1 MSNIGVSANRLE
13 ILQIAR
19 SVAEEKGIDRSI
31 VIEAMQEAIEK
42 AAKSRY
48 GQEHDIR
55 AVIDADSGEQTLW
68 RVQTVVADDEIE
80 DAVQQIPLSEAAKL
94 DADLEIGDEIKEE
107 LPPFDFGRVAAQS
120 AKQVILQ
127 KVRDAERERQYNEY
141 KDRVGE
147 ILNGIVKRVEYGHVI
162 VDLGRAEGIIRRNDG
177 IPRENF
183 QNGDR
188 VRAYLYK
195 AVRETKGPQIFLSRA
210 HPDLMKAL
218 FAQEVPEVYEGVIQI
233 KACARDPGSRAKIGV
248 VSNDSSIDPVGACV
262 GMRGARVQAVVGEL
276 AGEKIDIIPWSVDDA
291 TFIVNALQPAEVSKV
306 VLDEDEQRVEVVV
319 ADDQFPLAIGRRG
332 QNVRLASQLSGW
344 QIDLITETQDSE
356 RYQREFAERTDLFMR
371 AVDADE
377 TLAQL
382 LASEGFE
389 TVEEIAYVAPEDFM
403 QIEGFDE
410 EVAAEIQAR
419 AQDYLERLAAEQDA
433 RRRELGVED
442 AVMELEGMTT
452 GFAVR
457 LGEDDIK
464 TVDDVAG
471 LVPDDI
477 TGWREPGPD
486 GKPVFRQGILPKGEM
501 RKDDAQLF
509 IMKARVAAGWIEQD
523 AVDQLQAEMAA
534 EQAEEIMDL
543 TEEERALLALG
554 ALGGDSETDGEG
566 GTDRTAKCCRTSAR
580 RLRAGASGC
589 GPSGGPLTKPSRKA
603 ALGAG
608 LKRRR
613 TPRPIWPM
621 RLRRVLWSAFN
632 KPSASPERPALW

>member
-19 SVAEEKGIDRSI
+19 AVAEEKGIDKTI

-68 RVQTVVADDEIE
+68 RVQTVTPDDDVE
-80 DAVQQIPLSEAAKL
+80 DAVQQMPLSEAQKI
-94 DADLEIGDEIKEE
+94 DAELEAGDEIKEE

-141 KDRVGE
+141 QNREGE

-195 AVRETKGPQIFLSRA
+195 VSREMKGPQIFLSRA
-210 HPDLMKAL
+210 HPDFMKAL
-218 FAQEVPEVYEGVIQI
+218 FAQEVPEVYDGVIQI
-233 KACARDPGSRAKIGV
+233 KACSRDPGSRAKIGV
-248 VSNDSSIDPVGACV
+248 ISNDSSIDPVGACV

-276 AGEKIDIIPWSVDDA
+276 AGEKIDIIPWSFDDA

-332 QNVRLASQLSGW
+332 QNVRLASQLTGW

-356 RYQREFAERTDLFMR
+356 RYQREFAERTALFMR
-371 AVDADE
+371 ALDAEE

-410 EVAAEIQAR
+410 DVAAEIQAR
-419 AQDYLERLAAEQDA
+419 GRDYLERLAIEQDA

-442 AVMELEGMTT
+442 AVMELEGMSP

-457 LGEDDIK
+457 LGENEVK
-464 TVDDVAG
+464 SVDDVAG

-486 GKPVFRQGILPKGEM
+486 GKPVFQPGILPKGEM
-501 RKDDAQLF
+501 RKDDAQMF
-509 IMKARVAAGWIEQD
+509 IMKARVIAGWIEQE
-523 AVDQLQAEMAA
+523 AVDELVAEMAA
-534 EQAEEIMDL
+534 EQVAEEMDL

-554 ALGGDSETDGEG
+554 ALGSEDAEG
-566 GTDRTAKCCRTSAR
+566 GDD
-580 RLRAGASGC
+580 
-589 GPSGGPLTKPSRKA
+589 A
-603 ALGAG
+603 APQA
-608 LKRRR
+608 
-613 TPRPIWPM
+613 
-621 RLRRVLWSAFN
+621 
-632 KPSASPERPALW
+632 E

>member
-19 SVAEEKGIDRSI
+19 AVADEKDIDRTI

-55 AVIDADSGEQTLW
+55 AVIDDQSGEQSLW
-68 RVQTVVADDEIE
+68 RVQTVVADDEVE
-80 DAVQQIPLSEAAKL
+80 DAVQQIPLSEALKIQ
-94 DADLEIGDEIKEE
+94 DDLEPGDEIKEE

-120 AKQVILQ
+120 AKQVIMQ
-127 KVRDAERERQYNEY
+127 KVRDAERERQFNEY
-141 KDRVGE
+141 KDREGE

-177 IPRENF
+177 IQRENF

-195 AVRETKGPQIFLSRA
+195 VSREIKGPQIFLSRA
-210 HPDLMKAL
+210 HPDFMKAL
-218 FAQEVPEVYEGVIQI
+218 FAQEVPEVYEGVIEI
-233 KACARDPGSRAKIGV
+233 KACARDAGSRAKIGV
-248 VSNDSSIDPVGACV
+248 ISNDNAIDPVGACV

-276 AGEKIDIIPWSVDDA
+276 AGEKIDIIPWSYDDA

-332 QNVRLASQLSGW
+332 QNVRLASQLTGW
-344 QIDLITETQDSE
+344 QIDLVTETDDSE
-356 RYQREFAERTDLFMR
+356 RYQREFAERTALFMK
-371 AVDADE
+371 ALDADE

-410 EVAAEIQAR
+410 DVATEIQAR
-419 AQDYLERLAAEQDA
+419 GQDYLAKLEAEQDA
-433 RRRELGVED
+433 RRKELGVED
-442 AVMELEGMTT
+442 AVLELEGMTVA
-452 GFAVR
+452 FAMK
-457 LGEDDIK
+457 LGENDVK

-486 GKPVFRQGILPKGEM
+486 GKPVFQEGILKKGEM
-501 RKDDAQLF
+501 RKDDAQMF
-509 IMKARVAAGWIEQD
+509 IMKARVVAGWIEQEAID
-523 AVDQLQAEMAA
+523 EMQAEMAA
-534 EQAEEIMDL
+534 EQMEAEMEL
-543 TEEERALLALG
+543 TEEERALMALG
-554 ALGGDSETDGEG
+554 ALGSESGSEEVAIAAEEG
-566 GTDRTAKCCRTSAR
+566 GDD
-580 RLRAGASGC
+580 
-589 GPSGGPLTKPSRKA
+589 A
-603 ALGAG
+603 A
-608 LKRRR
+608 
-613 TPRPIWPM
+613 
-621 RLRRVLWSAFN
+621 
-632 KPSASPERPALW
+632 PEAE